1 MGKAEKA
8 LRPHDIDAFWL
19 QRELRKYY
27 DDPMTAQTKANEV
40 LQILKVDTILVSV
53 TYLCL
58 SPLLGHRVSAT
69 AFQRPLSSAIF

>member
-1 MGKAEKA
+1 MFPQLAGGEEAMGKAEKA

-40 LQILKVDTILVSV
+40 LQILKVDTILRAADCVRLS
-53 TYLCL
+53 YLL
-58 SPLLGHRVSAT
+58 SPGA
-69 AFQRPLSSAIF
+69 